1 MRYSEKSREIT
12 VTPEEMV
19 SFSLFHYLGTAAG
32 EELLPVH
39 RADAPTRRHLGL
51 PEDAVPLE
59 RRFSS
64 GGHEFRLVSTADGF
78 LKEGREKTLS
88 LVFVTEDD
96 PTSPGEPTRRAAR
109 GEAFLLAAAVSPV
122 PTRLS
127 ITYYNSLLDTHA
139 TVFERV
145 TPKKLEGFFERAAAA
160 LSLYAASEIARVC
173 ERLPAMRRLRFP
185 YPDTRLGQTELM
197 GEVYRAVKR
206 GGRLYASAPT
216 GIGKTV
222 STLYP
227 AVRAMGEGGC
237 DKIFY
242 LTAKATAAR
251 MAGQTAELL
260 GRSGALRAVLLA
272 SKERLCPQRGTP
284 CHEGVPC
291 PRRRAGGAAEDRA
304 TAELL
309 ALRLP
314 LLGPEDIA
322 RVAAAHGVCPH
333 ELSLRYSML
342 SDVVICDYNY
352 LFDPATRLVRYFAM
366 GGRYCFLVDEAHNL
380 ADRIRDTYTVTL
392 TVGMLASLPFP
403 EGEGEL
409 VLEARDRRDALLAL
423 LESELAPLADGA
435 AKEGHPEGEI
445 LRTLPE
451 WLLPHLAALLAPLG
465 KLMRARSPE
474 IDRDTRKRIRAFY
487 YELKTILDILSAYD
501 EGFRL
506 LAFRDREGVGLRTL
520 CLDPAGVIARALGD
534 GRSAVLFSAT
544 LRPIDFYRDT
554 LGGDASDA
562 TLELPSPFERDNLA
576 VAVMDKISTRYAD
589 REATLPT
596 VARTV
601 LTTVGARPGNYMVFC
616 PSFAYAEALSSAF
629 ARIAPG
635 VRTLLQRRTMS
646 PGERAA
652 FLREFERT
660 DTPLAAFCV
669 LGGIF
674 GEGIDLAGRR
684 LLGAVIVG
692 VGLGTP
698 DFYRDEMARYFRDK
712 CERGVEYAYVYPGM
726 NRVLQAAG
734 RVIRAE
740 GDVGA
745 VVLIDDRLSSPVY
758 REILPDHWHGLS
770 YVGDERSLAEYLRR
784 FWSRHSGEEEDE

>member
-1 MRYSEKSREIT
+1 MKYSEETKRIT

-32 EELLPVH
+32 EELLPV
-39 RADAPTRRHLGL
+39 RRVGAPTRRRLGL
-51 PEDAVPLE
+51 SEELLPIE
-59 RRFSS
+59 RCFSS
-64 GGHEFRLVSTADGF
+64 GGHAFCLVATADG
-78 LKEGREKTLS
+78 LRKEGRERMLALAFLTG
-88 LVFVTEDD
+88 DD
-96 PTSPGEPTRRAAR
+96 PEAIGAATLRAAR
-109 GEAFLLAAAVSPV
+109 GEGFLLAAALSPA
-122 PTRLS
+122 PTHLA
-127 ITYYNSLLDTHA
+127 ITYYNETLDTHT
-139 TVFERV
+139 TVTERLS
-145 TPKKLEGFFERAAAA
+145 PKKLATFFERAAAA
-160 LSLYAASEIARVC
+160 LSLYAASEITRVT

-185 YPDTRLGQTELM
+185 YPETRLGQEELM

-206 GGRLYASAPT
+206 GKRLYASAPT

-251 MAGQTAELL
+251 MAGETAALL
-260 GRSGALRAVLLA
+260 GRDGALRTVLLA
-272 SKERLCPQRGTP
+272 SKEHLCPQRGTP
-284 CHEGVPC
+284 CREGIPC
-291 PRRRAGGAAEDRA
+291 GRRRAGGAAEDRA

-309 ALRLP
+309 ALGET
-314 LLGPEDIA
+314 LLAPEKIA

-352 LFDPATRLVRYFAM
+352 LFDPAIRLSRYFAL
-366 GGRYCFLVDEAHNL
+366 GGRYCFLIDEAHNL
-380 ADRIRDTYTVTL
+380 GDRIRDTYTVTL
-392 TVGMLASLPFP
+392 SSGMLAALPLP
-403 EGEGEL
+403 EGGGEL
-409 VLEARDRRDALLAL
+409 IDEARDRRDVLFSL
-423 LESELAPLADGA
+423 LEGELAPLAREA
-435 AKEGHPEGEI
+435 AKEGRREGEVI
-445 LRTLPE
+445 RTLPA
-451 WLLPHLAALLAPLG
+451 WLGPSIGALLAPLG
-465 KLMRARSPE
+465 RLMRLRSPE
-474 IDRDTRKRIRAFY
+474 IDRASRKHMREFY

-506 LAFRDREGVGLRTL
+506 LVYQEGEGVGLRTL
-520 CLDPAGVIARALGD
+520 CLDPAGVIARSLGD

-554 LGGDASDA
+554 LGGDGGDA

-576 VAVMDKISTRYAD
+576 VAVMDKISTRYID
-589 REATLPT
+589 REETLSR
-596 VARTV
+596 VCRTV
-601 LTTVGARPGNYMVFC
+601 LTTIEAKPGNYMVFC
-616 PSFAYAEALSSAF
+616 PSFAYAERLAAAF
-629 ARIAPG
+629 RPLAPG
-635 VRTLLQRRTMS
+635 VRTLLQGRAMTPS
-646 PGERAA
+646 DRAA
-652 FLREFERT
+652 FLVEFEHT
-660 DTPLAAFCV
+660 DVPLVAFCV

-684 LLGAVIVG
+684 LLGTVIVG

-698 DFYRDEMARYFRDK
+698 DPYRDEIARYFRDK
-712 CERGVEYAYVYPGM
+712 CEKGVEYAYVYPGM

-740 GDVGA
+740 GDVGV

-758 REILPDHWHGLS
+758 REILPEHWHGLS

-784 FWSRHSGEEEDE
+784 FWSRHSGEGDNE